1 MSRDTKILNDLKKEM
16 KGSIKQIEN
25 GKHFETVE
33 LLYELI
39 HTIDVGRGLVKVVD
53 PSDSN
58 LDYEVPVFNPSVISE
73 GNNNA

>member
-1 MSRDTKILNDLKKEM
+1 M
-16 KGSIKQIEN
+16 EN
-25 GKHFETVE
+25 VE

-58 LDYEVPVFNPSVISE
+58 LDYDVPVFNPSVISE